1 MADSSSSEESSD
13 EDEYDEASPSS
24 PVVSM
29 AEPSSSEESS
39 DENEHDQASPSL
51 SDPVSPTTA
60 ARHPNRK
67 KLRYVRDYLQ
77 RLPKHQ
83 RRRIKKEIKRGQKPG
98 ETDVYKLSR
107 LCTH

>member
-1 MADSSSSEESSD
+1 MADSSSSEEISD
-13 EDEYDEASPSS
+13 EDEYDEAFPSS

-29 AEPSSSEESS
+29 AEPSNSEESS

-51 SDPVSPTTA
+51 SDPVSPTAA

-67 KLRYVRDYLQ
+67 KLRYFRDYLQ

-83 RRRIKKEIKRGQKPG
+83 RRRIQQEIKKSPKPG
-98 ETDVYKLSR
+98 ETDM
-107 LCTH
+107 